1 MANLSASLSVDDRFK
16 YHGSLLVPMVSLH
29 QCLHTCVR
37 LCMMH
42 INYYVCAHA
51 SLLFVHASVYVWV
64 YVCMHLCVYVQFVCV
79 CVCVCMRVYVNTD
92 SAINAY

>member
-29 QCLHTCVR
+29 QCLHACVR

-42 INYYVCAHA
+42 VLCLCACKPIC
-51 SLLFVHASVYVWV
+51 L
-64 YVCMHLCVYVQFVCV
+64 CMLAYMYGCMYACI
-79 CVCVCMRVYVNTD
+79 CVCMCNLCVCGVRVYVNTD